1 MIQSYVLLGTLGVHS
16 IEDIRQ
22 RKITVTITLFSG
34 ILGIFLH
41 ILFQNRSIY
50 EMMLGA
56 VPGMFILALGY
67 VTEVKIGMGDGAV
80 FMLTGLYLGIWENL
94 ILMLLTFFL
103 AGIWGLFLFTAGR
116 KKKTECMPLIPFLFL
131 GYGFMLFR

>member
-1 MIQSYVLLGTLGVHS
+1 
-16 IEDIRQ
+16 
-22 RKITVTITLFSG
+22 
-34 ILGIFLH
+34 
-41 ILFQNRSIY
+41 
-50 EMMLGA
+50 MMLGA

-67 VTEVKIGMGDGAV
+67 VTEGKIGMGDGAV

>member
-50 EMMLGA
+50 EMMFGA

-67 VTEVKIGMGDGAV
+67 VTEGKIGMGDGAV

-94 ILMLLTFFL
+94 ILVLLTFFL